1 MTDDIMPNRSQSGE
15 ENASEDQNTSVRVR
29 LGPRAKGLLER
40 SNIPNASPQMKPE
53 LAIEEQEA
61 RNAELT
67 KQLAQA
73 SSNTPVA
80 SATDLAFFIEEF
92 AKLQR
97 AVERAYEDREAKH
110 IEVLRLIY
118 GVSEQLN
125 ECIINLKALRQP
137 NIH

>member
-1 MTDDIMPNRSQSGE
+1 MTDDKMPNRSQSGE
-15 ENASEDQNTSVRVR
+15 MSTSEDQNTGVRVR
-29 LGPRAKGLLER
+29 LGPKAKSLVER
-40 SNIPNASPQMKPE
+40 SNIQNASPQMKLE
-53 LAIEEQEA
+53 LAIEGQEA

-92 AKLQR
+92 AKLKR